1 MVFLEAGCLCDGYS
15 GTAADPCLHP
25 SGLLHLGYVV
35 QPPPALAITDT
46 HVTGQLP
53 AKTRTLFF
61 FSFSLVFHQLL

>member
-1 MVFLEAGCLCDGYS
+1 MVFLEAGYLCEGYS
-15 GTAADPCLHP
+15 AMAADPCLHP
-25 SGLLHLGYVV
+25 SALLHLGYVV

-53 AKTRTLFF
+53 AQTRTLF